1 MKTKLEVLQPSEMDR
16 VHDCT
21 LEILAHT
28 GVRVNTALGR
38 KYLAE
43 AGADID
49 DNTQIVRF
57 PRQLVEECLRL
68 APKHFK
74 LGARRPNWDLEMNGD
89 DCMLVADGEATYAV
103 DWQSPERRLAT
114 LEDWLNATRLL
125 DSIDEIGVYWA
136 MVESGLKDG
145 SRYKLVKYW
154 RHLLGNFSK
163 HIQDV
168 INNKGQAPWVLEILQ
183 IVFGDKWAIRENHPL
198 SLLLCPQSP
207 LIIDKQYTDAYL
219 ALAGWD
225 IPVAIMPMPLMGGTG
240 PANMIS
246 MVIQGNCEVLAMLCL
261 VQAAAAGTPVLY
273 APVLAAMNPRSGL
286 FNGGAIENGILGVA
300 AIEMGRYYNLPVEG
314 VGGGTSQFI
323 PGIQAG
329 YERVLTGFMP
339 TLKWPDL
346 IVGPGLVGNSMV
358 LSLEQLV
365 IDVEIFRMS
374 RHAYRGID
382 TREENWLDRLIQQV
396 GPGGHY
402 LGERST
408 VKALRNGEL
417 YLPELGYHGPY
428 LAWKDSGGT
437 TLLQEAHEKVETLL
451 ANHKP
456 LPLPEEVERE
466 LEQLQTRLEATEHE
480 PHH

>member
-1 MKTKLEVLQPSEMDR
+1 MKTKLEVLESSEKDR
-16 VHDCT
+16 VHDST
-21 LEILAHT
+21 LQILANT
-28 GVRVNTALGR
+28 GVRVNTSLGR
-38 KYLAE
+38 KFLAE
-43 AGADID
+43 AGAEV
-49 DNTQIVRF
+49 NENSQVVRF
-57 PRQLVEECLRL
+57 PRQLVEECLSL

-74 LGARRPNWDLEMNGD
+74 LGARRLGWDLEMNGG
-89 DCMLVADGEATYAV
+89 DCLLVADGEATYAV
-103 DWQSPERRLAT
+103 DWQAKERRVAT
-114 LEDWLNATRLL
+114 LQDWLIATRLL

-136 MVESGLKDG
+136 MVESGLKD
-145 SRYKLVKYW
+145 STHHNLVKYW
-154 RHLLGNFSK
+154 RNLVNNFSK

-168 INNKGQAPWVLEILQ
+168 INTKEQAPWVLEILE
-183 IVFGDKWAIRENHPL
+183 IVFGDKQAIIENHPL

-219 ALAGWD
+219 AVAGWD

-261 VQAAAAGTPVLY
+261 VQAAAAGTPVIY
-273 APVLAAMNPRSGL
+273 APVLATMDPRSGL
-286 FNGGAIENGILGVA
+286 YSGGAIENGILGVA
-300 AIEMGRYYNLPVEG
+300 AIEMGRYYGLPVEG

-374 RHAYRGID
+374 KHAYRGID
-382 TREENWLDRLIQQV
+382 TQEENWLDRLIQQI

-408 VKALRNGEL
+408 VKAIRNGEL

-437 TLLQEAHEKVETLL
+437 TLLQEAHEKVESLL
-451 ANHKP
+451 ASYMP
-456 LPLPEEVERE
+456 LPLPEEVDRALKE
-466 LEQLQTRLEATEHE
+466 LEMRLEIEA
-480 PHH
+480 